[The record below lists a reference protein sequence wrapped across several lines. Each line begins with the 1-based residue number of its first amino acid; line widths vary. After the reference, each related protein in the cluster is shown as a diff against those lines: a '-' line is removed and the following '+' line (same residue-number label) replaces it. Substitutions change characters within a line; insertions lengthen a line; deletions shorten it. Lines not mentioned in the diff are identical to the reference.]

1 MSILKEL
8 FGNLSDGREVYIYTL
23 KNNNGMTVKLSEF
36 GAAIVQLFAPDKN
49 GVFTDVVCG
58 YDDLASYEF
67 GDGAQGAVVGRWA
80 NRIANGKFTL
90 DGEEYSLL
98 INNGKNHLHGG
109 KNNFIKA
116 LWSSE
121 GVDAD
126 EPAVVFTHFSPDG
139 EEGYPGN
146 MSVTITYTL
155 TNDNALSINYKA
167 TTDKKTVINLTNHCY
182 FNMGGY
188 ASGSVRDQILWVDAD
203 TFLETDEGLIPTGR
217 MLKVKDTPFD
227 FTEPKAIG
235 RDIDT
240 FYRPIQLANGGYD
253 HCFNFTGGES
263 EEPVLRASLWCSKN
277 GREMQVLTNQPCVQ
291 VYTANF
297 MKNPKFPFK
306 GGLPQ
311 RVQHAVC
318 LETQRMPDSMNHEGF
333 TNCILNPG
341 ETYDYT
347 TIYKFTVKQ

>member
-1 MSILKEL
+1 
-8 FGNLSDGREVYIYTL
+8 
-23 KNNNGMTVKLSEF
+23 MTVKLSEF

-49 GVFTDVVCG
+49 GVFSDVVCG

-80 NRIANGKFTL
+80 NRIAKGKFNL
-90 DGEEYSLL
+90 DGKEYSLL
-98 INNGKNHLHGG
+98 INNGENHLHGG

-121 GVDAD
+121 AVDAD
-126 EPAVVFTHFSPDG
+126 EPMVIFTHFSPDG

-146 MSVTITYTL
+146 MSVTVTYTL

-167 TTDKKTVINLTNHCY
+167 TTDKKTVINLTNHSY

-240 FYRPIQLANGGYD
+240 FYRPLQLANGGYD

-263 EEPVLRASLWCSKN
+263 RELVLRASLYCSKT
-277 GREMQVLTNQPCVQ
+277 GREMQVFTNKPCVQ
-291 VYTANF
+291 VYTSNF
-297 MKNPKFPFK
+297 MKNLKFPFK

-311 RVQHAVC
+311 RRQHAVC